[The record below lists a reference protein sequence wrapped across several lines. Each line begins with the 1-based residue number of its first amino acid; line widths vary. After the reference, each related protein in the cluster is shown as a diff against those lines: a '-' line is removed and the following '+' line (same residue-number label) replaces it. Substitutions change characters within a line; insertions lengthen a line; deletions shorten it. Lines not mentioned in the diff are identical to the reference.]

1 MFSGA
6 LASLHSSFVY
16 AVNSLT
22 SSIIHCSLSPSFF
35 LKPVITVYMLVAP
48 QSQHNTIA
56 SLISYRLKGF
66 KHSSGRTHR
75 VPQPELPS
83 TMKRLM
89 RPYEDERAK
98 RVEMKDGI
106 WKDLALTL
114 SCMTQLENVKG

>member
-1 MFSGA
+1 
-6 LASLHSSFVY
+6 
-16 AVNSLT
+16 
-22 SSIIHCSLSPSFF
+22 
-35 LKPVITVYMLVAP
+35 MLVAP
-48 QSQHNTIA
+48 QSQHNTIE

-98 RVEMKDGI
+98 RVGMKDGI
-106 WKDLALTL
+106 WKDFALTV
-114 SCMTQLENVKG
+114 SCMTRLEDVKG